1 VTRKS
6 QRTKR
11 GREGA
16 DPQNERTS
24 KHSQTR
30 KLHRAQSSR
39 DVCLSLEP
47 VFRAHRTSFVP
58 TTLSISLK
66 KNLPLYT
73 YIHATLPLL
82 HVPIVP
88 KTSGCPDIS
97 RGLPVPEDSSKTKCS
112 KFAFILICD
121 FLHTT
126 RVHSTDA
133 HSEVGFCQTFTISGL
148 KFVPGCAWGLFLLQK
163 DLYLSI
169 NNYEEQFVHLS
180 KCIPMMCS
188 WKPLMADHLL
198 WVPQPSL
205 LSALYY

>member
-1 VTRKS
+1 MTERVRREMSDQVENCFHLNFNFFWVLFNFSCRKS

-133 HSEVGFCQTFTISGL
+133 HSEVGFCQTFTILGWNL
-148 KFVPGCAWGLFLLQK
+148 CMVVPGDCSFSK
-163 DLYLSI
+163 RTSIYLSI
-169 NNYEEQFVHLS
+169 IMRS
-180 KCIPMMCS
+180 
-188 WKPLMADHLL
+188 
-198 WVPQPSL
+198 SL
-205 LSALYY
+205 FI